1 MKKRI
6 AILSA
11 FILLI
16 ATLVFGADYKKD
28 IVGKWS
34 YDYKGQQA
42 KVEHKADGTFNLAM
56 GDVKVN
62 GTYTV
67 KGDTLTLIIDDKE
80 TPWKIESFD
89 GKKMPMKR
97 VKDNRQM
104 VYEKK

>member
-67 KGDTLTLIIDDKE
+67 KGD
-80 TPWKIESFD
+80 KI
-89 GKKMPMKR
+89 GR
-97 VKDNRQM
+97 AHV
-104 VYEKK
+104 